1 MNQPFDPRTHVPGWG
16 ADLDRRNRPAVPM
29 ERTPPRLEN
38 VHWDQP
44 SPQPITVEVL
54 KSTERPGISPV
65 FGSTLPP
72 RGLSGVVRRLAF
84 RASENDL
91 RRWLLLM
98 LADRINRSALRNG
111 FDHIVL
117 AADPSTLG
125 EIRRQLHKEVD
136 ARMIA
141 EVAKD
146 WTNTP
151 LDQIEKALHE
161 LRVA

>member
-1 MNQPFDPRTHVPGWG
+1 MSMIPHNTLVVVADGRAARLFRNLGDESALKLHQTHAMDTSDALDAGPSGSQPRDNDVGE
-16 ADLDRRNRPAVPM
+16 A
-29 ERTPPRLEN
+29 
-38 VHWDQP
+38 
-44 SPQPITVEVL
+44 
-54 KSTERPGISPV
+54 
-65 FGSTLPP
+65 
-72 RGLSGVVRRLAF
+72 AF
-84 RASENDL
+84 VKV
-91 RRWLLLM
+91 

-117 AADPSTLG
+117 VADPSTLG

-141 EVAKD
+141 EVSKD

>member
-1 MNQPFDPRTHVPGWG
+1 MSMIPHNTLVVVADGRAARLFRNQGDESALKLHQTELLDTSDALDSGPSGSQPRDNDVGE
-16 ADLDRRNRPAVPM
+16 A
-29 ERTPPRLEN
+29 
-38 VHWDQP
+38 
-44 SPQPITVEVL
+44 
-54 KSTERPGISPV
+54 
-65 FGSTLPP
+65 
-72 RGLSGVVRRLAF
+72 AF
-84 RASENDL
+84 VKV
-91 RRWLLLM
+91 

-117 AADPSTLG
+117 VADPSTLG

-151 LDQIEKALHE
+151 LEQIEKALHE

>member
-1 MNQPFDPRTHVPGWG
+1 MSMIPRNTLVVVADGRAARLFRNQGDESALKLQQVQLMDTSDAMDAGPSGSQPR
-16 ADLDRRNRPAVPM
+16 D
-29 ERTPPRLEN
+29 
-38 VHWDQP
+38 
-44 SPQPITVEVL
+44 
-54 KSTERPGISPV
+54 
-65 FGSTLPP
+65 
-72 RGLSGVVRRLAF
+72 
-84 RASENDL
+84 NDVGEAACVKV
-91 RRWLLLM
+91 
-98 LADRINRSALRNG
+98 LADRINHSALRNG

-125 EIRRQLHKEVD
+125 EIRKQLHKEVD

-151 LDQIEKALHE
+151 LEQIEKALHE